1 MLVRKIKNV
10 EHRVYDDENEFRQ
23 YCPDENIILNWRDG
37 TKGSWVK
44 TDDDKICQVLKR
56 GKLKISQSKGVYNY
70 YVRTAIGS
78 FVCRDTMKM
87 EGGLRKNMYTFGD
100 SDVTLYQQK
109 KHRKKATRR
118 EFLFAKFVAQGDGI
132 AEAFIKA
139 FPTNNEEYADYQGKI
154 LLSTERIKNLI
165 REEVDKVLH
174 EAEITPL
181 YLLEQMKK
189 IVDAK
194 KSQDKD
200 KIQAIKA
207 LMQISGMMDTEKR
220 TESLTLFQGF
230 TKEQLDAIQGGDSKK
245 LIEASREVKK

>member
-10 EHRVYDDENEFRQ
+10 EHRVYDNENEFRQ
-23 YCPDENIILNWRDG
+23 YCPDETIVLNWRDG

-70 YVRTAIGS
+70 YVRTA
-78 FVCRDTMKM
+78 
-87 EGGLRKNMYTFGD
+87 RKNMYTFGD

>member
-1 MLVRKIKNV
+1 
-10 EHRVYDDENEFRQ
+10 
-23 YCPDENIILNWRDG
+23 
-37 TKGSWVK
+37 
-44 TDDDKICQVLKR
+44 
-56 GKLKISQSKGVYNY
+56 
-70 YVRTAIGS
+70 
-78 FVCRDTMKM
+78 
-87 EGGLRKNMYTFGD
+87 
-100 SDVTLYQQK
+100 
-109 KHRKKATRR
+109 
-118 EFLFAKFVAQGDGI
+118 
-132 AEAFIKA
+132 
-139 FPTNNEEYADYQGKI
+139 
-154 LLSTERIKNLI
+154 LI

-245 LIEASREVKK
+245 LIEASREVEK